1 MLTIYLGGVTVSALL
16 FGAAVNAIYSGLS
29 VDASA
34 VMATTEIAEVTLVH
48 SVSMI
53 ALAFLLGYHLWHRVW
68 PRPQAGGE
76 TEASSLLR

>member
-1 MLTIYLGGVTVSALL
+1 
-16 FGAAVNAIYSGLS
+16 
-29 VDASA
+29 
-34 VMATTEIAEVTLVH
+34 MATTENAEVTLVH

-53 ALAFLLGYHLWHRVW
+53 ALAILLGYHLWHRVW